1 MDQLL
6 FEQLLSFFKA
16 LADENRLKL
25 IGMLAEKECSVEE
38 LATRLNIREPTVSHH
53 LARLRELDLVTMR
66 REGNTH
72 LYQLQATS
80 LHKLSKD
87 VLSLER
93 ITAPDADPAEDLWQR
108 KVLKD
113 YLQEG
118 RLSQIPASR
127 KKREVILHWLVNQ
140 LEWEKRYPEKEI
152 NLFLGQYHSDFATL
166 RRELIMTKLM
176 MRENNVY
183 WRI

>member
-6 FEQLLSFFKA
+6 FSQLLAFFKA

-25 IGMLAEKECSVEE
+25 IGLLAEKECSVEE

-53 LARLRELDLVTMR
+53 LARLRELDLVSLR
-66 REGNTH
+66 KEGNTH
-72 LYQLQATS
+72 LYRLQATS

-87 VLSLER
+87 VLALEA
-93 ITAPDADPAEDLWQR
+93 IAAPDPEPGEDIWER

-113 YLQEG
+113 FVQDG
-118 RLSQIPASR
+118 KIQQIPASR
-127 KKREVILHWLVNQ
+127 KKREVLLRWLVNQ
-140 LEWEKRYPEKEI
+140 LAWDKRYPEKEI
-152 NLFLGQYHSDFATL
+152 NVFLLQFHWDSATL
-166 RRELIMTKLM
+166 RREFIMTGLM
-176 MRENNVY
+176 QRENNVY